1 MGEVTWLGP
10 VELDLETLR
19 SFITVSEE
27 ESLARAAQIERST
40 HQQEA
45 DSTPPHARAYKKRH
59 LLNAYD

>member
-27 ESLARAAQIERST
+27 ESLARAAPRPLGCRAVST
-40 HQQEA
+40 NW
-45 DSTPPHARAYKKRH
+45 
-59 LLNAYD
+59 NASSVSSCWSDPRTGSS